1 MNSSVTGRALEALR
15 KHREELGDR
24 QEPLVM
30 PAATQ
35 DLQTERQSLS
45 INSRRDNE

>member
-1 MNSSVTGRALEALR
+1 MNSSVIGLTLEALR

-30 PAATQ
+30 PA
-35 DLQTERQSLS
+35 ERLTARPAH
-45 INSRRDNE
+45 SRSCPRS